1 MTAMARLFVEI
12 AQGESIT
19 IGGAVVTLQQKT
31 GRKARLKVEAP
42 QDLKVMMQEPQSN
55 VSDDDH

>member
-1 MTAMARLFVEI
+1 MARLFVEI

-31 GRKARLKVEAP
+31 GRKARQIGRAHV
-42 QDLKVMMQEPQSN
+42 
-55 VSDDDH
+55 